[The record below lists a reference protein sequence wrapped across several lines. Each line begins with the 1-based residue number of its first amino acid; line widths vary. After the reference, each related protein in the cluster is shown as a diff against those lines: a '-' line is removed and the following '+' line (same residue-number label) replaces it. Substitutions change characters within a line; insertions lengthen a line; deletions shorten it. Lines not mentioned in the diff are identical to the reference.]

1 MVTQVRTKMNDY
13 TYMLYI
19 YILLYNTLIRMNKD
33 PSSLETHSQAL
44 IPWKN
49 ILGGFP
55 SDLCSSLHPSLSST
69 YNCLALRV
77 PSIYSRPPGA
87 WKPPIAGEQLVNFPD
102 SAHRPCSFCNSSW
115 ETEWS
120 GSGQGQGSQEVGLGV
135 PGDLK
140 GSAEAPLGSCPG

>member
-55 SDLCSSLHPSLSST
+55 SDLYSSLHPSLSST
-69 YNCLALRV
+69 
-77 PSIYSRPPGA
+77 
-87 WKPPIAGEQLVNFPD
+87 
-102 SAHRPCSFCNSSW
+102 
-115 ETEWS
+115 
-120 GSGQGQGSQEVGLGV
+120 
-135 PGDLK
+135 
-140 GSAEAPLGSCPG
+140 